1 MGIERHRR
9 RSPRRLSEGESA
21 NGASGKRCD
30 IDAAKWRSQI
40 ETWEVRVNQPKSK
53 REHVPESPNT
63 HVIYRT
69 TRADNRKALKPQP
82 TRQAKLVAWHLTFR
96 VPLNFAAIPESDIKQ
111 ACERYGMSLDTWQR
125 QKHAFGL
132 LKKVCAKRA
141 KLRGEQHSFNRRD
154 GRGSFL
160 ALCER
165 LC

>member
-1 MGIERHRR
+1 MEPTGVEQHRRSPKGDLSGESESIEAKARTFLMCHRLAESWKPFPAGMEPMGIERHRR

-69 TRADNRKALKPQP
+69 TRAANRKALKPQP
-82 TRQAKLVAWHLTFR
+82 TRQAKLVAWHPTFR
-96 VPLNFAAIPESDIKQ
+96 ALNRLASAF
-111 ACERYGMSLDTWQR
+111 GMSLDTW
-125 QKHAFGL
+125 
-132 LKKVCAKRA
+132 
-141 KLRGEQHSFNRRD
+141 
-154 GRGSFL
+154 
-160 ALCER
+160 
-165 LC
+165 